1 MSSLAAIFGNSPD
14 KSQDSEKLLDLYWNR
29 AALKKK
35 FAGMRKEQFRLQDK
49 IKQQEGIAARLQQK
63 LNHLEELLVDPAS
76 ERPQIQKLSI
86 QSRIDTVSLAIIR
99 AE

>member
-1 MSSLAAIFGNSPD
+1 LSSLAAIFGNSPD

-49 IKQQEGIAARLQQK
+49 IKTKCYRFSQQVGQLKGGKCPLPGHIRCSSRGHCATISQA
-63 LNHLEELLVDPAS
+63 
-76 ERPQIQKLSI
+76 LS
-86 QSRIDTVSLAIIR
+86 
-99 AE
+99 